1 LGVITIDLGQ
11 YVGMKKLNFKVD
23 KDNLYDLEFDITV
36 IDPKLMDEDITEIVK
51 E

>member
-1 LGVITIDLGQ
+1 
-11 YVGMKKLNFKVD
+11 MKKLNFKVD